1 MAEIQKQQENTMF
14 SEETE
19 NHQENASFPEENE
32 EENKKFNSTISSNEA
47 FLGELNLVLI
57 LSYLSCSEEIVD
69 LKEVKETEYIKEQI
83 AKHSSSSPR
92 KKARETSDFRAVGR
106 LQTSRFQQKMVD
118 CRHSRRM

>member
-14 SEETE
+14 SEENE

-32 EENKKFNSTISSNEA
+32 EENKKFNSSTISSNEA

-69 LKEVKETEYIKEQI
+69 LNEVKETEYIKEQI

-106 LQTSRFQQKMVD
+106 LQTSRFQQKLVD
-118 CRHSRRM
+118 CR